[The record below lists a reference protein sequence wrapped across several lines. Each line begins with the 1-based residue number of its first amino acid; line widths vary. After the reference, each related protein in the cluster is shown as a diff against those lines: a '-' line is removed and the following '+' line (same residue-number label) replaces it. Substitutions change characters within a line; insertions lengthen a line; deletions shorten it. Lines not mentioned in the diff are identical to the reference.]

1 MDGLDRQLDLN
12 LLVALDA
19 LLEEESV
26 TGAAARLHVSAPA
39 MSRTLGRIR
48 RALGDPV
55 LVRAGRQLVPTPR
68 AVELR
73 PGVRALVHQARAL
86 LAPEPVTDP
95 ARLSRD
101 FTVQASEMV
110 LAGLAPRL
118 VRAVAGQ
125 APGVTLR
132 FMPEALEGTPAL
144 REGRLDLEIGV
155 IGHPDPETR
164 TESLG
169 RTRLLA
175 AVRAGH
181 PLAGR
186 KTVTAGAFA
195 AADHIGLSR
204 QGRVRGPIDDRLAEL
219 GLRRRVVA
227 VVPGWSAALLL
238 CRETD
243 LVCLAPAGGAAHHLD
258 ALGLTT
264 FEVPLELPPVVLGM
278 AWHPRNDA
286 DPAHIWLRDQVRQ
299 SWRRPTAPL
308 PESPHG

>member
-1 MDGLDRQLDLN
+1 MDGIGRHLDLN

-55 LVRAGRQLVPTPR
+55 LVRAGRRLVPTPR
-68 AVELR
+68 AVALR
-73 PGVRALVHQARAL
+73 PRVHTLVHQAHDL
-86 LAPEPVTDP
+86 LTPEPVTDP
-95 ARLSRD
+95 RLLARD
-101 FTVQASEMV
+101 FIVQASDLV
-110 LAGLAPRL
+110 LAELAPRL
-118 VRAVAGQ
+118 VAAVAGQ

-132 FMPEALEGTPAL
+132 FMPESLEGTPAL
-144 REGRLDLEIGV
+144 REGRVDLEIGV
-155 IGHPDPETR
+155 IGRPDPETR

-175 AVRAGH
+175 AVRAAH

-186 KTVTAGAFA
+186 KTVTAKAFA
-195 AADHIGLSR
+195 AADHVGVSR

-219 GLRRRVVA
+219 GLHRRVVA
-227 VVPGWSAALLL
+227 VVPSWHAALLL

-243 LVCLAPAGGAAHHLD
+243 LVCLAPADGTRYHRD
-258 ALGLTT
+258 VLGLRT
-264 FEVPLELPPVVLGM
+264 FEVPLELPSLAFDM
-278 AWHPRNDA
+278 AWHPRNDG
-286 DPAHIWLRDQVRQ
+286 DPAHIWLRDRVRE
-299 SWRRPTAPL
+299 SWNRPAP
-308 PESPHG
+308 